1 MSRMI
6 DLIRESA
13 VPASLMRTAARGA
26 LSLPPVEMLEILVLL
41 APHPIFGEE
50 AQLRL
55 AGWDEAEVLAVVS
68 DAQSPPAIID
78 YFTAFA
84 NLRPN
89 LAPALLKNP
98 AVSCARLAEW
108 GQSASRDLL
117 TLMLASGRILD
128 DSRVLRALIAHPK
141 LEEHERAQIQARL
154 EHLSGLISDAPGQDV
169 LEPELTEYLLKH
181 AAEITSE
188 EGKPFTLVDPTEE
201 EQMEIA
207 AALGRAH
214 PATATSVAARALG
227 QTAKKERERLSP
239 VQKIAKL
246 SVGERVQLAYRG
258 TRDERFILIRDGARI
273 VSAAVLESPK
283 VNESEA
289 EAYASMRN
297 VGEHVLRIISM
308 KRKFMRRYPIKR
320 LLVANPRTP
329 TMVAMPLVKQL
340 LLADLRRLMMNKDIS
355 DTVRHFAFK
364 VYKDKSAARR

>member
-1 MSRMI
+1 M
-6 DLIRESA
+6 
-13 VPASLMRTAARGA
+13 AA
-26 LSLPPVEMLEILVLL
+26 
-41 APHPIFGEE
+41 
-50 AQLRL
+50 
-55 AGWDEAEVLAVVS
+55 
-68 DAQSPPAIID
+68 
-78 YFTAFA
+78 
-84 NLRPN
+84 
-89 LAPALLKNP
+89 K
-98 AVSCARLAEW
+98 
-108 GQSASRDLL
+108 
-117 TLMLASGRILD
+117 
-128 DSRVLRALIAHPK
+128 
-141 LEEHERAQIQARL
+141 
-154 EHLSGLISDAPGQDV
+154 
-169 LEPELTEYLLKH
+169 
-181 AAEITSE
+181 
-188 EGKPFTLVDPTEE
+188 
-201 EQMEIA
+201 
-207 AALGRAH
+207 
-214 PATATSVAARALG
+214 ALG
-227 QTAKKERERLSP
+227 QTARKERERLSP

-340 LLADLRRLMMNKDIS
+340 LLSDLRQLMMNKDIS